1 MQNEMGKSIKPSIE
15 RLLAKKSY
23 LTLLLFSL
31 CSALILT
38 WFTLGNF
45 EKILLPQVLAKSNV
59 IASSVRTT
67 VEDAIKLGIPYD
79 SLVGMNDF
87 LADTLNENP
96 EIAFIKVQRDGG
108 VEYAQSRGSFSE
120 KDSSGI
126 VVEQIEASG
135 AAPRVIVG
143 VRASYIQEKLHVM
156 FGDAAVVSLVALI
169 AGLEIALFFSARWVL
184 RPIDTWRAMIQ
195 GLQTGQTQR
204 DLKKPEYGPF
214 AELVRM
220 SNDKIASL
228 RSQMGIKH
236 HLDVI
241 VHEWYQPQARDVR
254 IALFLFVFSEEL
266 LRSFFPLYIK
276 SMVDATSQL
285 SAQLAISA
293 PMMAYMLVAGVGTLF
308 GSGLV
313 EKLGLRR
320 AFGFSVILSSVSL
333 IGLAFAHTLTE
344 IIVWRSVSAMG
355 YAVAT
360 IACQVYIA
368 RTASSGAASVR
379 GLSTFVAAVTAA
391 CICGAPIG
399 AVIAEILGQSS
410 ALLFACVVCML
421 SWMFF
426 KGVSLP
432 KDTSSEASHNVAGG
446 VTAGFGALLKNKHI
460 QLAMWCG
467 VMPGKLMMAGMLFY
481 ITPLL
486 LQQYQLSQASI
497 GQFFILYYVLLS
509 AGNAIISRVD
519 LGIHT
524 KIRLV
529 VIGGFFSGAGALTMY
544 WFNTPLA
551 LAIAIISF
559 GFGQSML
566 LTPITAVLLHIVKTE
581 MPVVQP
587 SRALALSRSFERVG
601 GILGAGLAAVFSAYM
616 GYSDAAV
623 ILGVLVI
630 VLGLGT
636 LPLLWSAARKVAH
649 A

>member
-1 MQNEMGKSIKPSIE
+1 MQTSMGKSIKPSIE
-15 RLLAKKSY
+15 RLLARKSY

-38 WFTLGNF
+38 WLTLGNF

-59 IASSVRTT
+59 IGSSVRTT

-96 EIAFIKVQRDGG
+96 EIAYIKVQRDGG
-108 VEYAQSRGSFSE
+108 KEYSQSRVIAS
-120 KDSSGI
+120 DNTPQGI
-126 VVEQIEASG
+126 VVDQIEASET
-135 AAPRVIVG
+135 APRVIVG
-143 VRASYIQEKLHVM
+143 VRASYIQEKLHLM

-195 GLQTGQTQR
+195 GLQSGQTQR

-214 AELVRM
+214 ADLVRI
-220 SNDKIASL
+220 SNEKIASF
-228 RSQMGIKH
+228 RSQMGIQH

-241 VHEWYQPQARDVR
+241 VHEWYEPKARDVR

-276 SMVDATSQL
+276 SMVDAASPL

-320 AFGFSVILSSVSL
+320 AFGFSVILSSISLVGLALAHSL
-333 IGLAFAHTLTE
+333 IE
-344 IIVWRSVSAMG
+344 IIVWRSAAAMG

-368 RTASSGAASVR
+368 RTATSGAASVR

-410 ALLFACVVCML
+410 ALLFACAVCML

-432 KDTSSEASHNVAGG
+432 TGSRNEASDEAAGG
-446 VTAGFGALLKNKHI
+446 VTAGFGALLKNKNM

-544 WFNTPLA
+544 WFNSPLA
-551 LAIAIISF
+551 LAFAIISF

-566 LTPITAVLLHIVKTE
+566 LTPITAVILSIVKAE
-581 MPVVQP
+581 MPAVEP

-601 GILGAGLAAVFSAYM
+601 GIIGAGLAAVFSAYM
-616 GYSDAAV
+616 GYREASV
-623 ILGVLVI
+623 ILGALVI

-636 LPLLWSAARKVAH
+636 VPLLWSSAQKVVKA
-649 A
+649 

>member
-1 MQNEMGKSIKPSIE
+1 MRKSSPTSAVPSIE

-31 CSALILT
+31 FSALLLT
-38 WFTLGNF
+38 WLTLGNF
-45 EKILLPQVLAKSNV
+45 EKILLPQVLAKSRV
-59 IASSVRTT
+59 IATSVRAT
-67 VEDAIKLGIPYD
+67 VEDAVKLGIPYD

-87 LADTLNENP
+87 LSDTLNENP
-96 EIAFIKVQRDGG
+96 EIAYIKVQRDAGR
-108 VEYAQSRGSFSE
+108 EYVQSRDE
-120 KDSSGI
+120 ITENNSSGI
-126 VVEQIEASG
+126 VVDQVEASET
-135 AAPRVIVG
+135 APRVIVG
-143 VRASYIQEKLHVM
+143 VRASYIQEKLHIM
-156 FGDAAVVSLVALI
+156 FGDAAVVALVALI

-184 RPIDTWRAMIQ
+184 RPIDTWRAMLK
-195 GLQTGQTQR
+195 GLQSGQTQR

-214 AELVRM
+214 AELVRI
-220 SNDKIASL
+220 SNEKIASV
-228 RSQMGIKH
+228 RAQMGIKH
-236 HLDVI
+236 RFDVI
-241 VHEWYQPQARDVR
+241 VNEWYEPKARDVR

-276 SMVDATSQL
+276 GMVDATSQL
-285 SAQLAISA
+285 SVQLAISA

-313 EKLGLRR
+313 ERLGLRR
-320 AFGFSVILSSVSL
+320 AFGISVIFSSVSL
-333 IGLAFAHTLTE
+333 IGLAFAHTLLE
-344 IIVWRSVSAMG
+344 IIVWRSASAMG

-368 RTASSGAASVR
+368 RTASSGAASVK

-399 AVIAEILGQSS
+399 AVIAEILGQPA

-432 KDTSSEASHNVAGG
+432 EESNAKPSSEQQEG
-446 VTAGFGALLKNKHI
+446 VTSGFGALLKNTNI

-509 AGNAIISRVD
+509 AGNAIISKVD

-524 KIRLV
+524 KVRLV
-529 VIGGFFSGAGALTMY
+529 VMGGFLSGAGALTMY
-544 WFNTPLA
+544 WFNSPFS

-559 GFGQSML
+559 GLGQSML
-566 LTPITAVLLHIVKTE
+566 LTPITAVVLHIVNIE
-581 MPVVQP
+581 MPSVQP

-601 GILGAGLAAVFSAYM
+601 GIIGAGLAAVFSAYM
-616 GYSDAAV
+616 GYRDAAV
-623 ILGVLVI
+623 VLGVLVI

-636 LPLLWSAARKVAH
+636 VPLLWSSAQKVVKP
-649 A
+649 